1 MSIPLTA
8 DLLPHE
14 NDLLTDTRIEG
25 PVSRRR
31 WLQTGA
37 AILSALTGV
46 GYAGTADAAN
56 RVVALGEV
64 ESKVRRDERWL
75 QRELKKALKSELA
88 RIDLPKASREQY
100 VLSVNLTQLFT
111 KQREGRDPKH
121 GEAES
126 TAVISAVLRKA
137 KGGTLHAILRGKAT
151 AVDSHVAAREI
162 ELSALHGAVHSA
174 LRRVPDAIAAD

>member
-1 MSIPLTA
+1 MSIPLTVE
-8 DLLPHE
+8 LLPRE
-14 NDLLTDTRIEG
+14 NDLSADSRQEAS

-37 AILSALTGV
+37 AILGALTGV
-46 GYAGTADAAN
+46 GYTSSASAAT

-75 QRELKKALKSELA
+75 QRELKKALKAELG
-88 RIDLPKASREQY
+88 RMEVPKGAREQY

-126 TAVISAVLRKA
+126 TAVISAVLRKR

-151 AVDSHVAAREI
+151 AVDSHVDAREI
-162 ELSALHGAVHSA
+162 ELSALQGAVHSA
-174 LRRVPDAIAAD
+174 LRRVPDAITD

>member
-1 MSIPLTA
+1 MSIPLTVE
-8 DLLPHE
+8 LLPHE
-14 NDLLTDTRIEG
+14 NKAAGGLEAE

-46 GYAGTADAAN
+46 GYATSAGAAT

-64 ESKVRRDERWL
+64 DSKVRRDERWL
-75 QRELKKALKSELA
+75 QRELKKALKAELA
-88 RIDLPKASREQY
+88 RIELPKAPERY

-111 KQREGRDPKH
+111 KQREGRDPKR

-151 AVDSHVAAREI
+151 AVDSHVPAREI

-174 LRRVPDAIAAD
+174 LRRVPDAISAG

>member
-8 DLLPHE
+8 KLLPRE
-14 NDLLTDTRIEG
+14 NDLLAEDPLDG
-25 PVSRRR
+25 PPVSRRR

-37 AILSALTGV
+37 AILGALTGV
-46 GYAGTADAAN
+46 GYAGSASAAT

-64 ESKVRRDERWL
+64 ASKVRRDERWL
-75 QRELKKALKSELA
+75 ERELKKALKAELA
-88 RIDLPKASREQY
+88 RIELPKNARDHF
-100 VLSVNLTQLFT
+100 VLSVSLTQLFT
-111 KQREGRDPKH
+111 KQREGRDPKR

-151 AVDSHVAAREI
+151 AVDSHVDAREI

-174 LRRVPDAIAAD
+174 LRRVPDAIST